1 MKRMAMDVID
11 RKVEVIGNLSRN
23 SALYRHVL
31 ALSYAMLGVQMNPK
45 LVCPPGTRNEWCVCE
60 CVCVHVRAVSSQ
72 ELCIRPTDKVEARH

>member
-1 MKRMAMDVID
+1 MWPMKRMAMDVID

-60 CVCVHVRAVSSQ
+60 CVCVCTCVLSRARNSALGLQ
-72 ELCIRPTDKVEARH
+72 IK